1 MAKTLFVGILRK
13 LPKLHGG
20 VAMTPAAV
28 LEVVSS
34 YEAVLSVFPISP
46 ARVDT
51 TSPGPFSVKELIAH
65 AKYLLPGIREFATQ
79 EGKWGKTNRHLA
91 SVQMFLLMAGIFS
104 LEDVM
109 NHNRPKDGGNG
120 VLLSCG

>member
-1 MAKTLFVGILRK
+1 
-13 LPKLHGG
+13 
-20 VAMTPAAV
+20 MTPETV
-28 LEVVSS
+28 LQVVEH
-34 YEAVLSVFPISP
+34 YEAVLSVFPIAP
-46 ARVDT
+46 VRVDT

-65 AKYLLPGIREFATQ
+65 AKYLLPGIKEFATQ

-109 NHNRPKDGGNG
+109 NHNRPKEGG
-120 VLLSCG
+120 